1 MGWDSNNQPLVHIST
16 LSLSHHTSCLWPSK
30 WGSNGLTNTSFLLN
44 HPCWGWS
51 FLSKK
56 KAIPYSTPWTSA
68 NSCLL
73 PTHRNVEL
81 VQPQM
86 RRNDSAAL
94 SCHGETPTFN
104 LWTPQVGWCLPW
116 IPLFWCLNP
125 HPKTLVSAHEIH
137 MLLKFSHVLVSSRC
151 LFSTCTWWNAHQMLN
166 SPVHASPFSPP
177 MTPRHEHVMCHQ
189 SAGSSITFAVAPFHH
204 FWSESSTEMMW
215 GFNNAICTIPQ
226 SSPFL
231 L

>member
-1 MGWDSNNQPLVHIST
+1 
-16 LSLSHHTSCLWPSK
+16 
-30 WGSNGLTNTSFLLN
+30 
-44 HPCWGWS
+44 
-51 FLSKK
+51 LSKK

-116 IPLFWCLNP
+116 ITLFWCLNP

-226 SSPFL
+226 SSP
-231 L
+231 